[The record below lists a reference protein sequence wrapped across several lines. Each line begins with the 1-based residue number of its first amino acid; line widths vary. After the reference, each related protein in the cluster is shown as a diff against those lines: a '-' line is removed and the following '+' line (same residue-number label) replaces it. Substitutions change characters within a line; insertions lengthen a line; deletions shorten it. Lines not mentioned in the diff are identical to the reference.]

1 MSFQFSPFVPSTDE
15 SSSSSTDESSSSST
29 DETSS
34 STDESSSSSTDESSS
49 STDESNTTD
58 ESSDEIKP
66 VCPKCP
72 DIIPSHTHVES
83 FSHFAPVRN
92 YNWILFIVLIYM
104 IGCMMLLSKPSLYKK
119 MNRKYNIVV
128 ILIIGP
134 FYAIYKYLSC
144 M

>member
-1 MSFQFSPFVPSTDE
+1 MSFQFSPFVPSTDETSSSSTDE

-34 STDESSSSSTDESSS
+34 SSTDESSNS
-49 STDESNTTD
+49 STDT
-58 ESSDEIKP
+58 SDDIEIKP

-83 FSHFAPVRN
+83 FSDFAPVRN
-92 YNWILFIVLIYM
+92 YNWILFIVLIYI

>member
-1 MSFQFSPFVPSTDE
+1 MSYQFSPFVPSTDETSSSSTDE

-29 DETSS
+29 ATS
-34 STDESSSSSTDESSS
+34 DDI
-49 STDESNTTD
+49 
-58 ESSDEIKP
+58 EIKP
-66 VCPKCP
+66 VCPNCP

-83 FSHFAPVRN
+83 FSDFAPVRN
-92 YNWILFIVLIYM
+92 YNWILFIVLIYI

>member
-1 MSFQFSPFVPSTDE
+1 MSFQFSPFTPSNDE
-15 SSSSSTDESSSSST
+15 SSSSIDEFNT
-29 DETSS
+29 ADTS
-34 STDESSSSSTDESSS
+34 DDI
-49 STDESNTTD
+49 
-58 ESSDEIKP
+58 EIKP

-83 FSHFAPVRN
+83 FSDFAPVRN
-92 YNWILFIVLIYM
+92 YNWILFIVLIYI

-128 ILIIGP
+128 VLIIGP